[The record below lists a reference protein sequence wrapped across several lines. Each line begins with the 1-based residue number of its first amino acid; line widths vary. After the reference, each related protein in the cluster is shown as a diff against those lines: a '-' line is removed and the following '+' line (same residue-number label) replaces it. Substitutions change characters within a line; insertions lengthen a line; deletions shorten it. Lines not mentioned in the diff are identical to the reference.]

1 MKLHSSEV
9 KTLGDAWSRF
19 IRRPSPR
26 WIVGGVVL
34 SAIARGFA
42 GDIGWRDGAVA
53 VGLVAAHPFAEWAI
67 HVYLLHLKPFSFR
80 GRKVELITAK
90 EHRWHHERPHDLH
103 TVLLGPKEVVALFA
117 GVIPLVALAIAG
129 GLALLGAGWYPQAIL
144 TAMVVG
150 GVLVFAYEWTHF
162 LIHTAHRPKSRL
174 YRAVWRT
181 HRLHHFKNEHFW
193 HGITSTVA
201 DRVMRTNPQASDV
214 DRSPTARTL
223 DPNAR
228 PHRAG

>member
-1 MKLHSSEV
+1 VKLHSSEV
-9 KTLGDAWSRF
+9 KTLRDAWSRF
-19 IRRPSPR
+19 SRRPSPR
-26 WIVGGVVL
+26 WIGGGIAL
-34 SAIARGFA
+34 SLLARGAA
-42 GDIGWRDGAVA
+42 GDLAWQDAAVA

-67 HVYLLHLKPFSFR
+67 HVYLLHLKPFTFR

-103 TVLLGPKEVVALFA
+103 TVLLGPKEVVGLFVA
-117 GVIPLVALAIAG
+117 VIPLVASLLTG
-129 GLALLGAGWYPQAIL
+129 LLALAGAGWHPAAIL

-150 GVLVFAYEWTHF
+150 GALVFAYEWTHF
-162 LIHTAHRPKSRL
+162 LIHTAYRPRTRL

-201 DRVMRTNPQASDV
+201 DRVLRTSPQASEV
-214 DRSPTARTL
+214 PRSATARTL
-223 DPNAR
+223 DPNAQVR
-228 PHRAG
+228 PRA